1 VYAAVPSVLLD
12 IDYVHLAR
20 LWMLIPRKHSSEWT
34 LRGKSVMFGDDAG
47 ISHVNCDGDEGQ
59 IVLRHHRIYG
69 REVDGIED

>member
-1 VYAAVPSVLLD
+1 
-12 IDYVHLAR
+12 